1 MSGSN
6 KERITYNQ
14 LSLVQWMA
22 GFCRTMRDE
31 SNIEI
36 RNNMLDYVINLLD
49 GVQDFSW
56 SSAEANHAVL
66 LCRMEQDVSGWPDTD
81 RTDRIQRPHAQ
92 RHFPQTVQK
101 KCVVNKVT
109 PCVYFSKIL
118 VFRNKLMRPDE
129 CFINTLV
136 LHVGHQIP
144 HLRLQEVVKK
154 QVDLGMILS
163 FTRMLVWIIQL
174 GRLFPALVLA
184 TQASQVR

>member
-36 RNNMLDYVINLLD
+36 RNNMLNYVINLLD
-49 GVQDFSW
+49 GAQDFSW

-66 LCRMEQDVSGWPDTD
+66 LCRMEQEVSGWSDTD

-92 RHFPQTVQK
+92 RDFPQTVQNNMLLTK
-101 KCVVNKVT
+101 LL
-109 PCVYFSKIL
+109 L
-118 VFRNKLMRPDE
+118 VF
-129 CFINTLV
+129 
-136 LHVGHQIP
+136 
-144 HLRLQEVVKK
+144 
-154 QVDLGMILS
+154 ILAKFLS
-163 FTRMLVWIIQL
+163 SETN
-174 GRLFPALVLA
+174 
-184 TQASQVR
+184 S